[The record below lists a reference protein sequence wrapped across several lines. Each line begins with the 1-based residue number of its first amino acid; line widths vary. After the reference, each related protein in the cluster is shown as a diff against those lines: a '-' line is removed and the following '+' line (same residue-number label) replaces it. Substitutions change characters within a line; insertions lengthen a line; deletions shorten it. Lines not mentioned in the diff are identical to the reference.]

1 MYCRAVAAASAE
13 ELDALEAER
22 KAIAL
27 VLQGAEQKVAEDEA
41 AEGQPR
47 PILPYSSLFVLGP
60 SNMYAPRQYWPL
72 HQECSYGDRILNS
85 IYC

>member
-1 MYCRAVAAASAE
+1 MSAE

-27 VLQGAEQKVAEDEA
+27 ELQGAEQKAAEEEA

-60 SNMYAPRQYWPL
+60 SNMYALQVAPRLASSFIQ
-72 HQECSYGDRILNS
+72 
-85 IYC
+85 IYTYTLYTGTVNI